1 MASSFPLPCLNLPGR
16 LLHFKL
22 SHTIV
27 MCFSEQSALYRK
39 RIEKYFTM
47 PPADCKG
54 SFCKDRFASGYF
66 RGVAASPPESS
77 FELRRSIIEI
87 TRSASAW
94 FIFDSYSTD
103 SPQLTGA
110 SQCSNASVNKCQWKL
125 MLFWHQLL
133 NLSCQPTVN
142 QLPTNCQPLI

>member
-27 MCFSEQSALYRK
+27 MCFFEQSALYRK

-66 RGVAASPPESS
+66 RGVAASPSPESS

-110 SQCSNASVNKCQWKL
+110 TQCYKCQCKL
-125 MLFWHQLL
+125 MFWHQLL
-133 NLSCQPTVN
+133 NLS
-142 QLPTNCQPLI
+142 LSTNCQPTANQLSTTHMTTA